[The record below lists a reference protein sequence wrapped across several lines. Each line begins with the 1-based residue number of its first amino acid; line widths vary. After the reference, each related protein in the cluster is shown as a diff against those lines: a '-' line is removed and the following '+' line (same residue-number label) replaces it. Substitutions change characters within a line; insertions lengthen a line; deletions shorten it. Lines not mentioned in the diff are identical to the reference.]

1 MDEADQ
7 EAREKQGG
15 KGKVDLVVLDEKLVE
30 LFPVLLICKD
40 IKTANNISE
49 EIKSCLP
56 SIKTIPYWRD
66 DSQELPRD
74 VKFTFK
80 KKEN

>member
-1 MDEADQ
+1 MKVVREVAWTKLILDEANDFCTRGQ
-7 EAREKQGG
+7 
-15 KGKVDLVVLDEKLVE
+15 
-30 LFPVLLICKD
+30 PVLLICKD
-40 IKTANNISE
+40 IKTAKNISE

-66 DSQELPRD
+66 DSQELPRE